1 MWGSAIAPPPPHHHH
16 HPFHLSSIL
25 NSLNHPPTYPPQ
37 PLRTLAPAE
46 ALLSCARLCVRVLV
60 YVPVDREQAFYAA
73 CYLLSISG
81 GQSVTCYAEDGN
93 DRRDDKEKKRR
104 CRRAMGVRVSDP
116 ITADL
121 GRSASADSE
130 ASPPSS
136 GGFL

>member
-1 MWGSAIAPPPPHHHH
+1 M
-16 HPFHLSSIL
+16 
-25 NSLNHPPTYPPQ
+25 
-37 PLRTLAPAE
+37 
-46 ALLSCARLCVRVLV
+46 RVLV

-93 DRRDDKEKKRR
+93 DRRDDKEKNRR